1 MSLTVV
7 TDLLTLLSPGCRAHL
22 SPAWPL
28 RVRLFG
34 AQQAQHTT
42 GEKDVVGAR
51 SGNKEE
57 GTTGPVHTEAAL
69 VADLVPSAT

>member
-22 SPAWPL
+22 RPARPL
-28 RVRLFG
+28 RVRPFG
-34 AQQAQHTT
+34 AWQAQHTT

-69 VADLVPSAT
+69 VADLLPSAT